1 MNPCVSMEYS
11 KRVEGKGWRKKMR
24 EVSERDIRYSRK
36 VTREEEN
43 FLDERIFKK
52 KIPYIL

>member
-1 MNPCVSMEYS
+1 
-11 KRVEGKGWRKKMR
+11 MR

-43 FLDERIFKK
+43 FLDERIKK
-52 KIPYIL
+52 KISLHIIAFCLFVC

>member
-1 MNPCVSMEYS
+1 MC
-11 KRVEGKGWRKKMR
+11 
-24 EVSERDIRYSRK
+24 EVSERDKRYSRK

-43 FLDERIFKK
+43 FLDERIKKRKK

>member
-1 MNPCVSMEYS
+1 
-11 KRVEGKGWRKKMR
+11 MR

-43 FLDERIFKK
+43 FLDERIKK
-52 KIPYIL
+52 KKFLTYYSILFVCLLI

>member
-1 MNPCVSMEYS
+1 
-11 KRVEGKGWRKKMR
+11 MR

-43 FLDERIFKK
+43 FLDERIKK
-52 KIPYIL
+52 KFLTYYSILFVC